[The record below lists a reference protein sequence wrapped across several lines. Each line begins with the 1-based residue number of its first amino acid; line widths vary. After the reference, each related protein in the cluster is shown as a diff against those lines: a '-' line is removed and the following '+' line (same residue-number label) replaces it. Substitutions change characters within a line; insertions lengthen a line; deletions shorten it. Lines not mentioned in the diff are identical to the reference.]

1 MAKYPLSELGHVAT
15 DFKSRHIMSFPELGE
30 RITKATG
37 VEIKEPSFQQ
47 ARRSDRGHEA
57 LRKVVMDYMRSEDP
71 KLVEASLATYNEYC
85 RPEGA

>member
-15 DFKSRHIMSFPELGE
+15 DFKTRHILSFPELGE

-37 VEIKEPSFQQ
+37 IEIKEPSFQQ

-57 LRKVVMDYMRSEDP
+57 LRKTVMDYMRSEDP
-71 KLVEASLATYNEYC
+71 KLVETSLASYDEFYRNG
-85 RPEGA
+85 GA